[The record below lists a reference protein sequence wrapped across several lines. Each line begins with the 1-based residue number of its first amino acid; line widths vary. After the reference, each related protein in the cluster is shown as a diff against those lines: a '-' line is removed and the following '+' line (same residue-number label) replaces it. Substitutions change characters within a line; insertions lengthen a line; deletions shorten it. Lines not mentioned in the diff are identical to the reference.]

1 MSIERDMD
9 LSRNDALDKYDVLTE
24 DLKNDKWEN
33 NISDALEVREFD
45 RDDTFKSLYNEMD
58 RETRNSFINADKDAQ
73 KEVLEEIRAGRMSL
87 AEARQVLD
95 RRRK

>member
-24 DLKNDKWEN
+24 DLRNDGWEN

-58 RETRNSFINADKDAQ
+58 KETRNSFINANKDV
-73 KEVLEEIRAGRMSL
+73 KEEVLEEIRAGRMSL

-95 RRRK
+95 RRSK